1 MMPIKKIILILII
14 IVFYQTPVVCESNS
28 FEKFNSKN
36 LSKYFSGIVASENN
50 DNKTALNFFNSS
62 KILLNRHNPFLKKYL
77 YSLIL
82 QDKIPQ
88 AINLVKNNYGNENTN
103 FFDAYLLLIIDS
115 TDILFSIF

>member
-77 YSLIL
+77 YL
-82 QDKIPQ
+82 
-88 AINLVKNNYGNENTN
+88 NKNY
-103 FFDAYLLLIIDS
+103 
-115 TDILFSIF
+115 